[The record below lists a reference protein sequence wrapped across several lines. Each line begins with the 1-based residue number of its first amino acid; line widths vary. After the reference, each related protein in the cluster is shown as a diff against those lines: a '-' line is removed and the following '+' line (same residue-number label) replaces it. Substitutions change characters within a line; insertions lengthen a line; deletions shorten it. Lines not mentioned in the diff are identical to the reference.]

1 MSYEKKTSLLPVGHR
16 LRPGGNFRKTSITIH
31 STGNLS
37 STPQGERNWLN
48 NATNKRY
55 AAWHYVVGEGLVIQA
70 IPDNETAWHCGTSEG
85 NNHSIGIEIVESGDR
100 CKVLMTAAEFT
111 ADLMRSYG
119 FGIDKLKR
127 HYDWTKKDCPRI
139 LINPEF
145 VKGSMNWAWFKKTVE
160 AFLEKD
166 DEKIVNIEK
175 IKVIVDGREIEVSR
189 VLIDGYNFI
198 KIRDIADMCGYDI
211 GNKGSIPVLTK
222 K

>member
-1 MSYEKKTSLLPVGHR
+1 MSYELKTSLLPVGHR

-55 AAWHYVVGEGLVIQA
+55 AAWHYVIGEGLVIQA

-85 NNHSIGIEIVESGDR
+85 NNHSVGIEIVESGDR

-119 FGIDKLKR
+119 FGVDNLRR

-145 VKGSMNWAWFKKTVE
+145 IKGAMNWQWFLKTVH
-160 AFLEKD
+160 AFLNE
-166 DEKIVNIEK
+166 DENNPKIEK
-175 IKVIVDGREIEVSR
+175 INMIVNGNEKEVRRILVNDSNYVNFRDLAGALDFEIS
-189 VLIDGYNFI
+189 F
-198 KIRDIADMCGYDI
+198 
-211 GNKGSIPVLTK
+211 KGSIPIATK